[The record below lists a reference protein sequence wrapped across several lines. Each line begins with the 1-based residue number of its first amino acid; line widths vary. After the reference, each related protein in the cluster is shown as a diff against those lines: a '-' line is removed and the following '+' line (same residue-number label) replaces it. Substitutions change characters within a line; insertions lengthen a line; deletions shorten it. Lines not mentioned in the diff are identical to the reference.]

1 MSQALDTPGVAHD
14 IEAPEDEALRGSA
27 DQTNENNEHEETP
40 PAPPAVAEAPPAP
53 AGGPTSREALEEE
66 VQKNRAEA
74 MALAE
79 QFEAQPTIG
88 TVATGSL
95 VDDAVQKRNKTL
107 GTMALQSSLGLV
119 TLALDVVGVVT
130 KADESCDNTVSPVGW
145 SIWYTVHAVM
155 IALMILCSLLIVYA
169 VSLLANKDVLTSQ
182 VHAARG
188 KQAEAAKDRQEA
200 LPKMQQGQRLFVRI
214 GIFSCLMAVFSV
226 VWLIIGIVVY
236 TKSDIKACDDSKQ
249 WLWVVLCAGLVM
261 QAISSFMKPKK
272 QGQE

>member
-1 MSQALDTPGVAHD
+1 MSQALDTPGVAH
-14 IEAPEDEALRGSA
+14 EMKAQEDEALRGSA

-53 AGGPTSREALEEE
+53 AGGPASPDPDP
-66 VQKNRAEA
+66 
-74 MALAE
+74 
-79 QFEAQPTIG
+79 EAQPTIG

-107 GTMALQSSLGLV
+107 RTMALQSSLGLV
-119 TLALDVVGVVT
+119 TLALDVVGVVS

-155 IALMILCSLLIVYA
+155 VALMILCSLLIVYA

-182 VHAARG
+182 VHAERG

-200 LPKMQQGQRLFVRI
+200 LPKMQQGQRLFIRI